1 MPNNPNKATKL
12 DLIAEVSRSTG
23 LTQSETKIAV
33 EELLSVIVEELK
45 SGNTIELRGFGT
57 FFSKIRKARPA
68 RNPKTGEIIPLERR
82 FVPLFKYAGELKK
95 KITSNAVDKMPAR

>member
-1 MPNNPNKATKL
+1 MPTNKAKATKL

-33 EELLSVIVEELK
+33 EELLSVVVEELK
-45 SGNTIELRGFGT
+45 GGNTIELRGFGT
-57 FFSKIRKARPA
+57 FFSKMRKARPA
-68 RNPKTGEIIPLERR
+68 RNPKTGEVIPLAKR

-95 KITSNAVDKMPAR
+95 RISSKPADKALAR

>member
-1 MPNNPNKATKL
+1 MPNKATKL

-33 EELLSVIVEELK
+33 EELLSVIMEELK
-45 SGNTIELRGFGT
+45 NGNSIELRGFGT
-57 FFSKIRKARPA
+57 FFSKMRKARPA
-68 RNPKTGEIIPLERR
+68 RNPKTGEVVPLMKR

-95 KITSNAVDKMPAR
+95 RISSNPVR

>member
-1 MPNNPNKATKL
+1 MPNNKATKL

-23 LTQSETKIAV
+23 LTQSETRIAV
-33 EELLSVIVEELK
+33 EELLSVVVKELE
-45 SGNTIELRGFGT
+45 SGNAIELRGFGT

-68 RNPKTGEIIPLERR
+68 RNPKTGEVIPLKRR

-95 KITSNAVDKMPAR
+95 RISLNSADKVPAQ

>member
-1 MPNNPNKATKL
+1 MPNKPKKATKL

-33 EELLSVIVEELK
+33 EELLSVIVGELEK
-45 SGNTIELRGFGT
+45 GSAIELRGFGT
-57 FFSKIRKARPA
+57 FFSKLRKARPA
-68 RNPKTGEIIPLERR
+68 RNPKTGEVIPLERR

-95 KITSNAVDKMPAR
+95 RISSNITEKAPV